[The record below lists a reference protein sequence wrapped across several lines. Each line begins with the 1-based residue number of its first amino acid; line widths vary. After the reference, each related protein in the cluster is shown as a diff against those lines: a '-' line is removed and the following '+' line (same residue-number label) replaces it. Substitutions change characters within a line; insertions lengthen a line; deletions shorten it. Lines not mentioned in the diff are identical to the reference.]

1 MNLKKLKTPKFTPS
15 GILKSPFIQTALA
28 SLKWNLPKKMT
39 FLKNTEKMILDVE
52 KGVRLEGYLSK
63 QKNQKPKGFL
73 ILLHGWEGSVNSTY
87 ILKTSNYFYEKNMI
101 FSFKL

>member
-28 SLKWNLPKKMT
+28 SLKWNLPKEMT
-39 FLKNTEKMILDVE
+39 FLKIQKNDLRRRKRSKTR
-52 KGVRLEGYLSK
+52 RLPK
-63 QKNQKPKGFL
+63 QTKNQKPKGFL

-87 ILKTSNYFYEKNMI
+87 ILKTSNYFYEKNII
-101 FSFKL
+101 FFV